1 MQYRVSCIVIVAL
14 ETPTCRFVWRTTSRF
29 EVGLE
34 GTGTGTCQ
42 QNRKEDGDP
51 EVGVAALPEP
61 QRAIA
66 DAASEKRNNVEK
78 DLVGLGVI
86 NPPNSS
92 KNQRHHQQWYQSSGT
107 SESAVFC
114 TYAEFP
120 RKGGVH
126 VRSAQVTW
134 IYRTKKVETGETL
147 TRIYIFTYV
156 HIKVST
162 EKCLLADE
170 RTKVD
175 SELTGRG
182 LEGLLELKQV
192 FRGCSREVDCE
203 IVFVIVAKRDAAM

>member
-14 ETPTCRFVWRTTSRF
+14 ETPACRFVWRTTSRF

-34 GTGTGTCQ
+34 GAATATCQ
-42 QNRKEDGDP
+42 QNRKEDEDP

-66 DAASEKRNNVEK
+66 DQKQINEDK

-92 KNQRHHQQWYQSSGT
+92 KKQRHHQQWYHSSGT

-134 IYRTKKVETGETL
+134 IYRTKKVETGATL
-147 TRIYIFTYV
+147 TSIYIFTYV

-162 EKCLLADE
+162 EKCLLEGE

-175 SELTGRG
+175 SALTGRG
-182 LEGLLELKQV
+182 IEGLLELKQV
-192 FRGCSREVDCE
+192 FWVKFGRKLSAGLLMLSLLM
-203 IVFVIVAKRDAAM
+203 KGAAM

>member
-14 ETPTCRFVWRTTSRF
+14 ETPACRFVWRTTSRF

-34 GTGTGTCQ
+34 GAGTATCQ
-42 QNRKEDGDP
+42 QNRKEDEGP

-66 DAASEKRNNVEK
+66 DLKKQINEDK
-78 DLVGLGVI
+78 DL
-86 NPPNSS
+86 
-92 KNQRHHQQWYQSSGT
+92 QWYHSSGT

-134 IYRTKKVETGETL
+134 IYRTKKVETGATL
-147 TRIYIFTYV
+147 THIYIFTYV
-156 HIKVST
+156 HIRVST

-175 SELTGRG
+175 SELAGRG
-182 LEGLLELKQV
+182 LEGLLELKQ
-192 FRGCSREVDCE
+192 
-203 IVFVIVAKRDAAM
+203 